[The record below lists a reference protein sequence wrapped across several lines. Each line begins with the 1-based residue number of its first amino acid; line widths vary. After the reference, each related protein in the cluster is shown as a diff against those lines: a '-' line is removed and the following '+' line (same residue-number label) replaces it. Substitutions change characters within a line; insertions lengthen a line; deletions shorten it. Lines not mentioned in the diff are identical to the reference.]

1 MRVTERERERE
12 RERDILCHTLK
23 FMSALAL
30 IAVSTGESTGS
41 NVVNL
46 VSN

>member
-1 MRVTERERERE
+1 MRGTERERER
-12 RERDILCHTLK
+12 DFVITLK